1 MIYSI
6 RKAVQYMT
14 KKILITGSAGF
25 IGFSLA
31 KSLLDKGY
39 YIHGYDCMS
48 DYYDV
53 ALKKARNKILQ
64 NYQNFSFTV
73 EILENQEVLDKII
86 TDFRPEIIVHLAAQ
100 AGVRY
105 SVEQP
110 RTYLSSNI
118 TGTFNIIEAAHKV
131 KVKHLIIASS
141 SSVYGANKD
150 IPYREIDKAQT
161 QLSIYAAT
169 KKSTESIAHSYSNIW
184 RLPITM
190 LRFFTV
196 YGPWGRP
203 DMALFKFTKGII
215 NGEPIDIYNNGEM
228 YRDFT
233 YIDDIVKG
241 IIDLT
246 TVPPKEE
253 KNIDKNDS
261 LSPVAPFRIVNIGN
275 SNQVK
280 LLDFVEAIESYLG
293 KKAIRNYM
301 PMQQGDVSATWANTD
316 LLKKL
321 TGYAPKTEIKVGIK
335 KFIDWYLSYYKSGK
349 S

>member
-1 MIYSI
+1 M
-6 RKAVQYMT
+6 V
-14 KKILITGSAGF
+14 KKFFITGSAGF

-31 KSLLDKGY
+31 KTLLDSGQHV
-39 YIHGYDCMS
+39 HGYDCIS

-53 ALKKARNKILQ
+53 NLKNARNKILKG
-64 NYQNFSFTV
+64 YDNFSFTKDM
-73 EILENQEVLDKII
+73 LENQEVLNEAITSFKPEVII
-86 TDFRPEIIVHLAAQ
+86 HLGAQ

-105 SVEQP
+105 SIEKP
-110 RTYLSSNI
+110 RVYLSSNI
-118 TGTFNIIEAAHKV
+118 TGTFNVIELAHKV
-131 KVKHLIIASS
+131 NVAHLLIASS
-141 SSVYGANKD
+141 SSVYGANTN
-150 IPYREIDKAQT
+150 IPFRETDKTQT
-161 QLSIYAAT
+161 QLSVYAAT

-184 RLPITM
+184 KLPITM

-203 DMALFKFTKGII
+203 DMALFKFTKSII
-215 NGEPIDIYNNGEM
+215 KGEPIDIYNKGEM

-233 YIDDIVKG
+233 YIDDIIKS
-241 IIDLT
+241 IIALT
-246 TVPPKEE
+246 SVPPKNK

-280 LLDFVEAIESYLG
+280 LLDFVEAIENYLG

-321 TGYAPKTEIKVGIK
+321 TGYAPKTDIKVGVK
-335 KFIDWYLSYYKSGK
+335 KFIDWYLSYYKINK
-349 S
+349 

>member
-1 MIYSI
+1 M
-6 RKAVQYMT
+6 K
-14 KKILITGSAGF
+14 KKIFITGSAGF

-31 KSLLDKGY
+31 KNLLDSGFHV
-39 YIHGYDCMS
+39 HGYDCMS

-53 ALKKARNKILQ
+53 TLKYARNKLLES
-64 NYQNFSFTV
+64 YENFSFTKDM
-73 EILENQEVLDKII
+73 LENQNVLDNAII
-86 TDFRPEIIVHLAAQ
+86 NFKPEVIIHLAAQ

-105 SVEQP
+105 SIEKP
-110 RTYLSSNI
+110 RVYLASNI
-118 TGTFNIIEAAHKV
+118 TGTFNIIESAHKV
-131 KVKHLIIASS
+131 KVNHLIIASS
-141 SSVYGANKD
+141 SSVYGANTK
-150 IPYREIDKAQT
+150 IPYRETDKTDT
-161 QLSIYAAT
+161 QLSVYAAT

-184 RLPITM
+184 KLPITM

-203 DMALFKFTKGII
+203 DMALFKFTKSII
-215 NGEPIDIYNNGEM
+215 KGEPIDIYNKGEM

-241 IIDLT
+241 IIALT
-246 TVPPKEE
+246 SVPPKNE
-253 KNIDKNDS
+253 KKIDKDDS

-280 LLDFVEAIESYLG
+280 LLDFVEAIETYIG

-301 PMQQGDVSATWANTD
+301 PMQKGDVPATWANTE

-321 TGYAPKTEIKVGIK
+321 TGYAPKTNIKTGIK
-335 KFIDWYLSYYKSGK
+335 NFIDWYKVFYKIK
-349 S
+349 E